1 MKICI
6 VGLGLIGGSFSLGLK
21 EKLKDLY
28 VLGVDNNPEHLEK
41 AKELNIINEAV
52 SFEKGI
58 QEAPISVLATPVDVI
73 AELLPKALDIL
84 PETSILTDFGSTKS
98 HIAELVQA
106 HPKRGQY
113 VALHPIAGTE
123 NSGPEAAFAEL
134 MRNKI
139 MIICDAPKSN
149 AQALTLIELLC
160 NVLEMEIYH
169 LSSSEHDLHLAY
181 VSHLSHVVSF
191 ALSTTVLE
199 KEKDEHTLFE
209 LAGSGFASTAR
220 LAKSSPNMWRAIFK
234 QNKENISEALVR
246 YIQALQK
253 FKDLLD
259 TEDMEALA
267 QFMQRANTIRRVLD
281 QIN

>member
-123 NSGPEAAFAEL
+123 NSGPEAAFTEL